1 MDHDTTREQL
11 ELAAVEPGGLDRLV
25 AGDTATA
32 QAVAGHL
39 AGCLSCT
46 AELGRLQRAST
57 LIREVAREI
66 PPADLRE
73 RTLAT
78 VRAAGVARGA
88 GADVGIGDDESAVA
102 VATGASPA
110 AAAPAAAAPPPVG
123 RTSPAIQARSR
134 AALGWVAAVAA
145 VAAAVVLSVAA
156 TSVIVGGRVDERLAS
171 QARTI
176 GALEKVTSAA
186 LLITSEPDVRR
197 VALSGAEPGLAGSLL
212 FSPSTSELV
221 VVATGL
227 TPPPAGQEYRCWVEQ
242 AGERQG
248 VGKMFFSEGL
258 AYWVGPVPAIK
269 GLVGEAT
276 FGVSLVDLDGVALDP
291 EPVLDGGL

>member
-1 MDHDTTREQL
+1 MDHLATREQL
-11 ELAAVEPGGLDRLV
+11 ELAALEPGGLDRLV

-39 AGCLSCT
+39 VGCLSCT

-78 VRAAGVARGA
+78 VLAAGVARGA
-88 GADVGIGDDESAVA
+88 GAEVKIGAPGSAA
-102 VATGASPA
+102 TAPTGASQEAGALPT
-110 AAAPAAAAPPPVG
+110 VG
-123 RTSPAIQARSR
+123 PTSRSAQARTRS
-134 AALGWVAAVAA
+134 ALGWVAAVAA
-145 VAAAVVLSVAA
+145 VVVLSVAA
-156 TSVIVGGRVDERLAS
+156 TSVIVGGPIDEQLAA
-171 QARTI
+171 QTRTI
-176 GALEKVTSAA
+176 GALEKVTSAT
-186 LLITSEPDVRR
+186 LLITSQPDVRR

-242 AGERQG
+242 AGEREA
-248 VGKMFFSEGL
+248 VGKMFFSEEL
-258 AYWVGPVPAIK
+258 AYWVGPAPAIK

-276 FGVSLVDLDGVALDP
+276 FGVSLVDLDGAALDP

>member
-88 GADVGIGDDESAVA
+88 GADVEIGALGSAVA
-102 VATGASPA
+102 VPTGASPA
-110 AAAPAAAAPPPVG
+110 AGALPAVGPTSPPV
-123 RTSPAIQARSR
+123 QARSR
-134 AALGWVAAVAA
+134 STLGWVAAVAA
-145 VAAAVVLSVAA
+145 VVVLSVTA
-156 TSVIVGGRVDERLAS
+156 TSVIVGGRVDERLAA

-176 GALEKVTSAA
+176 GALEKVTSAT

-227 TPPPAGQEYRCWVEQ
+227 RPPPAGQEYRCWVEQ

-248 VGKMFFSEGL
+248 VGKMFFSEQL

-276 FGVSLVDLDGVALDP
+276 FGVSLVDLDGAALDS

>member
-1 MDHDTTREQL
+1 MDHETTREQL
-11 ELAAVEPGGLDRLV
+11 ELAALEPGGLDRLV

-73 RTLAT
+73 RTLET
-78 VRAAGVARGA
+78 VRAAGVARRA
-88 GADVGIGDDESAVA
+88 GADVEIGARGSAV
-102 VATGASPA
+102 VVPTGASPA
-110 AAAPAAAAPPPVG
+110 AGAQPTVGPSSPPV
-123 RTSPAIQARSR
+123 QARSR
-134 AALGWVAAVAA
+134 SALGWVAA

-156 TSVIVGGRVDERLAS
+156 TSVIVGGRVDERLAG

-176 GALEKVTSAA
+176 GALEKVTSAT

-197 VALSGAEPGLAGSLL
+197 VALSGAEPGLAGNLL

-227 TPPPAGQEYRCWVEQ
+227 TPPPDGKEYRCWVEQ
-242 AGERQG
+242 AGERRG
-248 VGKMFFSEGL
+248 VGKMFFSEEL

-276 FGVSLVDLDGVALDP
+276 FGVSLVDLGGGDLGP
-291 EPVLDGGL
+291 EPILDGGM

>member
-1 MDHDTTREQL
+1 MDHETTREQL
-11 ELAAVEPGGLDRLV
+11 ELAALEPGGLDRLV
-25 AGDTATA
+25 AGDTVSA

-57 LIREVAREI
+57 LIRDVAREI

-78 VRAAGVARGA
+78 VRAAGVPRGA

-102 VATGASPA
+102 VPTGASPA
-110 AAAPAAAAPPPVG
+110 AGALPSVD
-123 RTSPAIQARSR
+123 RTSPAVRARSR
-134 AALGWVAAVAA
+134 SALGWVAA

-176 GALEKVTSAA
+176 GALEKVTSAT
-186 LLITSEPDVRR
+186 LVITSEPDVRR

-227 TPPPAGQEYRCWVEQ
+227 TPPPAGQEYRCWFEQ
-242 AGERQG
+242 AGERQA
-248 VGKMFFSEGL
+248 VGRMFFSEEL

-276 FGVSLVDLDGVALDP
+276 FGVSLVDLDGVDQDP
-291 EPVLDGGL
+291 EPILDGGF

>member
-110 AAAPAAAAPPPVG
+110 AGALPTVGPTSAAV
-123 RTSPAIQARSR
+123 QARSR
-134 AALGWVAAVAA
+134 SALGWVAA

-176 GALEKVTSAA
+176 GALEKVTSAT
-186 LLITSEPDVRR
+186 LVITSQPDVRR

-258 AYWVGPVPAIK
+258 AYWVGPVSAIR

-276 FGVSLVDLDGVALDP
+276 FGVSLVDLDGVDPDP
-291 EPVLDGGL
+291 EPVLEGGL

>member
-1 MDHDTTREQL
+1 MDHETTREQL
-11 ELAAVEPGGLDRLV
+11 ELAALEPGGLDRLV
-25 AGDTATA
+25 AGDTASA
-32 QAVAGHL
+32 QAVAAHL
-39 AGCLSCT
+39 AGCPSCT

-57 LIREVAREI
+57 LIRDVAREI

-78 VRAAGVARGA
+78 VRAAGVPRGA
-88 GADVGIGDDESAVA
+88 GADAAVGDDESAVA
-102 VATGASPA
+102 VPTGASPA
-110 AAAPAAAAPPPVG
+110 AGALPSVD
-123 RTSPAIQARSR
+123 RTSPAVRARSR
-134 AALGWVAAVAA
+134 SALGWVAAI
-145 VAAAVVLSVAA
+145 AAAVVLSVAA

-176 GALEKVTSAA
+176 GALEKVTSAT
-186 LLITSEPDVRR
+186 LVITSEPDVRR

-242 AGERQG
+242 AGERQA
-248 VGKMFFSEGL
+248 VGRMFFSEEL

-276 FGVSLVDLDGVALDP
+276 FGVSLVDLDGVDQDP
-291 EPVLDGGL
+291 EPILDGGF